1 LFVQVPRHRRALALS
16 QDVQAVGVL
25 AGVALV
31 RGAVMRVVA
40 QLPPTALSSRAIGL
54 LAYGCTRSWGV
65 DRSAQE
71 KKAVKLA
78 VRSLAHA
85 AASRAF
91 APPGPGDVTGSGVC
105 KTYNI
110 YIYIYTYIYT
120 YIYIYIYILFIYI
133 YIFTHTH
140 THTHTHTFIL

>member
-1 LFVQVPRHRRALALS
+1 M
-16 QDVQAVGVL
+16 L

-31 RGAVMRVVA
+31 RGAVMRVVS

-78 VRSLAHA
+78 VRNLAHA

-105 KTYNI
+105 MYILYMYTV
-110 YIYIYTYIYT
+110 YIYIYTYTYYIYT
-120 YIYIYIYILFIYI
+120 LYVYIYYVTCVYKI
-133 YIFTHTH
+133 THTQIH
-140 THTHTHTFIL
+140 IFI

>member
-1 LFVQVPRHRRALALS
+1 M
-16 QDVQAVGVL
+16 L

-78 VRSLAHA
+78 VRNLAHA

-105 KTYNI
+105 M
-110 YIYIYTYIYT
+110 YILYMYTV
-120 YIYIYIYILFIYI
+120 YIYIYIHIHIIYTHSMYI
-133 YIFTHTH
+133 YIMLHVY
-140 THTHTHTFIL
+140 I